1 MDNTFNLDE
10 TTGIDEPLIAGTY
23 RLIGKMGS
31 GGGGIVYLG
40 EHIRLGKRVVL
51 KADKRPI
58 TTKPEVLRRE
68 VDALKNLSHTYIP
81 QVYDFIVE
89 NDIVYTVMDYIDG
102 ESFDRPLAR
111 GERYTQAE
119 VVEWAQQLLE
129 AIEYLH
135 AQPPYG
141 ILHADI
147 KPANIMRTPQ
157 GDVRLI
163 DFNIALALGE
173 EGAVAVGRSFGYAS
187 PEHYGQGLSGSN
199 SIQAD
204 EPSYINT
211 ILDPTMRSPSSSGSS
226 GSSTSK
232 KVLLDKR
239 SDIYSL
245 GATLYHLLS
254 GERPQ
259 GGVAEVKPLS
269 AKSINP
275 EVAIIIAKAMNPNPD
290 QRWQSATE
298 MLQAF
303 RQLRE
308 NDPRVKRHK
317 RRIITSVAI
326 SVFLLLLGGYTA
338 FYGQRLM
345 VEQEAILAMQILEE
359 EAAIAIQQ
367 AEDEA
372 ALASQQAEEAASVA
386 QQAEEEAYFA
396 QREAELQAA
405 LVFAGLSGTA
415 LQNGDIASAINYALA
430 ALPTEDNAFTPPL
443 TAEAQFALAGA
454 LGIYDISDGF
464 KSHGIIEL
472 PSAPFY
478 VTLSPNGRVAAFVH
492 ASGVSLHDTYT
503 AELIALLPG
512 GTSALSQAVF
522 LNDNTLIYAGQ
533 VVRAFDISSRQELWA
548 GGNATAIAVSANGT
562 RVATIYRD
570 SSYAR
575 IYNAATGELLYI
587 MDFNGKHQHVVVN
600 DVFAN
605 PNNNL
610 LALNED
616 GTWLG
621 VSFACGSLWI
631 YDLTEAEYHIDIFDN
646 GSGFLRY
653 SGGFYG
659 SHFAFSATQ
668 QGESVFAVIC
678 TVEIEQTGGFSSA
691 SPFNVLVDNYGVAV
705 QTQNI
710 LVRIH
715 PVTGVQTALVT
726 TAENITGFATSSTH
740 TVISIRDGFLFF
752 DDNAQHLSSHENNHD
767 TAFVQVAGE
776 MALLGS
782 RDTPIV
788 RIMRLENHA
797 DANVFSF
804 DPSLDLVE
812 ARISADRTTIML
824 FTFNRFRLFN
834 IAYGE
839 MIAEVVIPNAAQV
852 FDQQFH
858 RSGMDSYLEVIFN
871 DGWRKF
877 YCAMSG
883 DLLREYMG
891 DLPDLTFFEEFFT
904 DTLHITS
911 ELHGVPRAYCI
922 VTGDFVR
929 ELERDAYLTYVTQ
942 AGDYI
947 VTQYITARGYVFGVL
962 LNANGEALAYLPHLV
977 DVKGTS
983 LFFKYPTGNVR
994 ESRIFH
1000 INELIEFARSH

>member
-1 MDNTFNLDE
+1 MENFNVSE
-10 TTGIDEPLIAGTY
+10 ITGFDTPLIAGTY

-51 KADKRPI
+51 KADKRPL
-58 TTKPEVLRRE
+58 TTRPEVLRRE

-81 QVYDFIVE
+81 QVYDFVVE

-102 ESFDRPLAR
+102 ESFDRPLER

-135 AQPPYG
+135 SQPPYG

-187 PEHYGQGLSGSN
+187 PEHYGQSLTGSKN
-199 SIQAD
+199 IHAN

-211 ILDPTMRSPSSSGSS
+211 ILDPSIRTPSSSASSGSS
-226 GSSTSK
+226 SSK

-259 GGVAEVKPLS
+259 NGAIEVKPLS
-269 AKSINP
+269 TKSINP
-275 EVAIIIAKAMNPNPD
+275 QVANIIAKAMNPDPD

-298 MLQAF
+298 MLNAF

-317 RRIITSVAI
+317 RRVIASVAV
-326 SVFLLLLGGYTA
+326 SVLLLLLGGYTA
-338 FYGQRLM
+338 FHGQRLM
-345 VEQEAILAMQILEE
+345 VEQETMLAMQILEE
-359 EAAIAIQQ
+359 EAAL
-367 AEDEA
+367 A
-372 ALASQQAEEAASVA
+372 AQQAEEANLAA
-386 QQAEEEAYFA
+386 QQAEEEAYLA

-405 LVFAGLSGTA
+405 LVFASLSGVA
-415 LQNGDIASAINYALA
+415 LQSGDIAAAIGYALA
-430 ALPTEDNAFTPPL
+430 ALPTEDNAFAPPL
-443 TAEAQFALAGA
+443 TAEAQFALTGA
-454 LGIYDISDGF
+454 LGIYDLSDGF
-464 KSHGIIEL
+464 KSHRTIEL

-478 VTLSPNGRVAAFVH
+478 VALSPNGRTSAFVH
-492 ASGVSLHDTYT
+492 ASGVSLFDTYA
-503 AELIALLPG
+503 AEHIALLPG
-512 GTSALSQAVF
+512 GTSALSEAVF
-522 LNDNTLIYAGQ
+522 VSDTKLIYAGQ
-533 VVRAFDISSRQELWA
+533 VIRAFDIATRQELWT
-548 GGNATAIAVSANGT
+548 GGNATAIALSGNGAM
-562 RVATIYRD
+562 VATVYRN
-570 SSYAR
+570 STYAR
-575 IYNAATGELLYI
+575 VYNTATGDLLHI
-587 MDFNGKHQHVVVN
+587 IDFDGKHQHVIVN

-631 YDLTEAEYHIDIFDN
+631 YDLTEAADHIDIFDDE
-646 GSGFLRY
+646 SGFTRF
-653 SGGFYG
+653 SGGFFGNY
-659 SHFAFSATQ
+659 FAFSATKP
-668 QGESVFAVIC
+668 GDSVFAVVC

-691 SPFNVLVDNYGVAV
+691 SPFNVVVDSYGIAV
-705 QTQNI
+705 QTQNL

-726 TAENITGFATSSTH
+726 TPENITGFAASSTH
-740 TVISIRDGFLFF
+740 TVISTRDDFLFF
-752 DDNAQHLSSHENNHD
+752 DSSAQHLSSHENNHD
-767 TAFVQVAGE
+767 TTFVQIAGE

-788 RIMRLENHA
+788 RIMRLQNHA
-797 DANVFSF
+797 DANIFTF

-812 ARISADRTTIML
+812 ARISADRATIMF

-834 IAYGE
+834 MMTGE
-839 MIAEVVIPNAAQV
+839 MTTEVAIPNAAQV

-858 RSGMDSYLEVIFN
+858 RSGMDSYLEVTFN
-871 DGWRKF
+871 DGWRQF
-877 YCAMSG
+877 YCATNG
-883 DLLREYMG
+883 ALLREYMG

-922 VTGDFVR
+922 VTGDFMR

-947 VTQYITARGYVFGVL
+947 VTQYITARGYVFGIL
-962 LNANGEALAYLPHLV
+962 LNANGESLAYLPHLV
-977 DVKGTS
+977 DVKGNS

-1000 INELIEFARSH
+1000 INELIELARK